1 MPGLSS
7 SRGREAGRQAAG
19 GGGKNFSFP
28 VFSKPHPCFQ
38 AALQSPRLLRH
49 HTQSAR
55 SGWKERLPP
64 FGRDW
69 GDRERGEDSEGAL
82 TPPRRKSS
90 SVHPWGQRRLSWES
104 SGDYTPAPHRIEA
117 LRPREALGLS
127 RGTAANQLP
136 TLTPILISWQL
147 QSKSLLDLPLS
158 SQAHLSLQKEKYL
171 DPEAKFLFP
180 SPGTSGHRDTPL
192 THRHP
197 TPPPHNHKHL
207 VKLLLWAQC

>member
-1 MPGLSS
+1 MVGRTFLS
-7 SRGREAGRQAAG
+7 
-19 GGGKNFSFP
+19 P

-49 HTQSAR
+49 RTQSAR

-69 GDRERGEDSEGAL
+69 GDRERGEDSEGSL
-82 TPPRRKSS
+82 TAPRRKSS

-104 SGDYTPAPHRIEA
+104 SGDYTPVPHRIEA
-117 LRPREALGLS
+117 LRPREALGLR

-136 TLTPILISWQL
+136 TLTPILSPGSYKAKASWTYLCHHRLICHCRKKNTWTQRPSSYSPAL
-147 QSKSLLDLPLS
+147 APGGTETPLS
-158 SQAHLSLQKEKYL
+158 
-171 DPEAKFLFP
+171 PP
-180 SPGTSGHRDTPL
+180 PPPL
-192 THRHP
+192 
-197 TPPPHNHKHL
+197 PHNHKHL